1 MCIHSASEHSHFYL
15 DPVMAQARFH
25 GVPFTE
31 KKKERSDF
39 EIGTATPRLYSD
51 INITTTTTTTI
62 TTTTTTTTTENMQL
76 IHEALNH

>member
-1 MCIHSASEHSHFYL
+1 M
-15 DPVMAQARFH
+15 VQARFH

-51 INITTTTTTTI
+51 INITTTTTTTTATTI
-62 TTTTTTTTTENMQL
+62 TTTTTTTTENMQL